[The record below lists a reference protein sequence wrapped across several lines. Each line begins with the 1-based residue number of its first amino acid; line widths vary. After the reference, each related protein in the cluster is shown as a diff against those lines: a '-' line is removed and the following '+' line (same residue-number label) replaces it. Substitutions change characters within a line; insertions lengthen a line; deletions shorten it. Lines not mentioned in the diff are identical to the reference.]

1 MNEKYIQALIL
12 GSLIGGAI
20 LFDDYVK
27 PQKEKGM
34 KKHMIIKSDFKE
46 GDLPDAKDIH
56 SIDVLQNMDI
66 IKGLDLEGVSSEVL
80 DGLEEGLEEALEAL
94 EDVDVQIKIEINK
107 ENKEED

>member
-34 KKHMIIKSDFKE
+34 KKHMIIKKSDYKNGDVSDIEGIKE
-46 GDLPDAKDIH
+46 LDL
-56 SIDVLQNMDI
+56 LQNM
-66 IKGLDLEGVSSEVL
+66 KVLEGLDLEK
-80 DGLEEGLEEALEAL
+80 LESL
-94 EDVDVQIKIEINK
+94 EDVDIQIKVEVKNK
-107 ENKEED
+107 DKEED

>member
-34 KKHMIIKSDFKE
+34 KKHMIIKKSDYKNDDVSDIEGIKE
-46 GDLPDAKDIH
+46 LDL
-56 SIDVLQNMDI
+56 LQNM
-66 IKGLDLEGVSSEVL
+66 KVLEGLDLEK
-80 DGLEEGLEEALEAL
+80 LESL
-94 EDVDVQIKIEINK
+94 EDVDIQIKVEVKNK
-107 ENKEED
+107 DKEED

>member
-34 KKHMIIKSDFKE
+34 KKHMIIKKSDYKNDDVSDIEGIKE
-46 GDLPDAKDIH
+46 LDL
-56 SIDVLQNMDI
+56 LQNM
-66 IKGLDLEGVSSEVL
+66 KVLEGLDLEK
-80 DGLEEGLEEALEAL
+80 LESL
-94 EDVDVQIKIEINK
+94 EDVDIQIKVEVKNTD
-107 ENKEED
+107 KEED